1 MPTTI
6 NVEPNWENMFEVSIA
21 IVNSVQKTPKGQKDL
36 ILPIKSSTSYQ
47 SSNILTIGLGS
58 RLSIG

>member
-21 IVNSVQKTPKGQKDL
+21 IVNSIQKTPKGQKDL
-36 ILPIKSSTSYQ
+36 IIEMLRYGKRLHVAKMMREKTPNKTS
-47 SSNILTIGLGS
+47 
-58 RLSIG
+58 